1 MNKIFLDNSIKLFK
15 YYKSLGDKA
24 LSQLQPQQIFS
35 QLNEQTNI
43 IAIIIKHLSGN
54 MLSRWTNF
62 LIEDGEKE
70 WRDRDNEFVV
80 NEMNLEKLLIQWEKG
95 WACLFNTLEE
105 IIPNDLTK
113 LIFIR
118 NEGHTVTE
126 AIIRQTAHYAY
137 HVGQLVLLAKYFSND
152 KWESLSIPKNKSQE
166 FNNTKFSNEKYV
178 KNFTD
183 Q

>member
-1 MNKIFLDNSIKLFK
+1 
-15 YYKSLGDKA
+15 
-24 LSQLQPQQIFS
+24 
-35 QLNEQTNI
+35 
-43 IAIIIKHLSGN
+43 

-137 HVGQLVLLAKYFSND
+137 HVGQLVLLAKIFF
-152 KWESLSIPKNKSQE
+152 K
-166 FNNTKFSNEKYV
+166 
-178 KNFTD
+178 
-183 Q
+183 